1 MTFIGID
8 LEQFI
13 RDPYATGIQRVMQQ
27 LAVHWPSS
35 VGAEFVIPNDDG
47 SFTLLTPAQAAEL
60 LTLPFT
66 SHKAVAA
73 GHDANHDL
81 RMQVSAAMRGYL
93 DDRSIPSVSL
103 GELVSIFDGWL
114 LPEVSYLPSVLQRLD
129 IFSQC
134 MPVTMIGYDALPM
147 TEPANYRFVPGRG
160 ADVSEYFRRLAT
172 VDSVVCIS
180 EYSRGVILD
189 ALRRDRRLRTTVAH
203 PGGDHLPIRPLVGG
217 SLDRGSARVG
227 SGLGDSGGPPR
238 FIRLGTMEARKR
250 PLEILRG
257 FRAAVDAG
265 LVAELVFIGNPNA
278 SAQAINDEVIAA
290 IAAGYPVEW
299 VRGASDAEVYDLVAG
314 GDAFLSIG
322 VEGYG
327 IPVLEAIRLG
337 TPVVY
342 DGIQPAGELMEGRGA
357 RRMPALSE
365 ADLSSMFLE
374 CASGGLDAVRRELD
388 PDAVPTW
395 AAFASAVAER
405 SAPA

>member
-1 MTFIGID
+1 MSVVGVD

-13 RDPYATGIQRVMQQ
+13 RDPYATGIQRVLQQ
-27 LAVHWPSS
+27 LAIHWPSS
-35 VGAEFVIPNDDG
+35 VGAEFVIPNDDA

-66 SHKAVAA
+66 EHKAAAA

-81 RMQVSAAMRGYL
+81 RMQVSAAVSGYL

-103 GELVSIFDGWL
+103 GELVSIYDGWL

-172 VDSVVCIS
+172 VHSVVCIS

-189 ALRRDRRLRTTVAH
+189 DLRRDRRLRTTVAH
-203 PGGDHLPIRPLVGG
+203 PGGDHLPIRSATGG
-217 SLDRGSARVG
+217 SACGSGVG
-227 SGLGDSGGPPR
+227 SSGGRTR

-257 FRAAVDAG
+257 FVRAVEAG
-265 LVAELVFIGNPNA
+265 LAAELVFIGNPNA
-278 SAQAINDEVIAA
+278 SAQAINDEVRAA

-314 GDAFLSIG
+314 GDAFVSIG

-337 TPVVY
+337 TPVIY

-357 RRMPALSE
+357 RRMPALTE
-365 ADLSSMFLE
+365 ADLSSMFME
-374 CASGGLDAVRRELD
+374 CASGGLEAARRELH
-388 PDAVPTW
+388 PGAVPTW
-395 AAFASAVAER
+395 AAFATAVAER